1 MDPITEY
8 NAILERLKTAPANER
23 PQLLRQ
29 AEALAAVLP
38 DATGPASRAR
48 AKVLTPAEEKTLADV
63 RAMMLWPEI
72 RDNADALRGLV
83 KTCRKIRGQ
92 TSI

>member
-1 MDPITEY
+1 MDHTEY
-8 NAILERLKTAPANER
+8 NAILERLKTAPAAER

-38 DATGPASRAR
+38 EPTAPSAR
-48 AKVLTPAEEKTLADV
+48 AKVLSPAESKTLASV
-63 RAMMLWPEI
+63 QAMMLWPEI

-83 KTCRKIRGQ
+83 KTCRKIKGQ
-92 TSI
+92 PPM